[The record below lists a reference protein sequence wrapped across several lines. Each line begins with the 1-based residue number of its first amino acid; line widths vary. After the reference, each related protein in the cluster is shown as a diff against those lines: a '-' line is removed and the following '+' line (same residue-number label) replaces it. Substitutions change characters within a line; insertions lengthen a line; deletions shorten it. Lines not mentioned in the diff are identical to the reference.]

1 MAKKTTRSGVG
12 VEARLNNAQ
21 IAVLAAYLAGASKGH
36 ADTEDVAV
44 KAAELAPGRFSW
56 RKYPDQIN
64 IETVRKRLWDA
75 ASEKMGRLLTGSE
88 RDGWLLTEA
97 GLKFCQEHSEELN
110 KTGEGQVRLSQRE
123 QAWATRER
131 VRMQAEVAYKKWLDG
146 RPDEI
151 QHVEAERFFRID
163 DYIVGDLRRSRISR
177 ARDIFAADG
186 EMSKAINEIA
196 EKVRDRD

>member
-1 MAKKTTRSGVG
+1 MAKKITRSSGG

-21 IAVLAAYLAGASKGH
+21 IAVLAAYLVGASKAH

-64 IETVRKRLWDA
+64 IETIRKRLWDA
-75 ASEKMGRLLTGSE
+75 ASEKMGGLLTGSE

-97 GLKFCQEHSEELN
+97 GLNFCREHSEQLG
-110 KTGEGQVRLSQRE
+110 KTGEEQVRLSQRE

-131 VRMQAEVAYKKWLDG
+131 VRMQAEVAYKKWANG

-163 DYIVGDLRRSRISR
+163 DYIVGNLRRSRISR
-177 ARDIFAADG
+177 ARDIFAVDA
-186 EMSKAINEIA
+186 EMSKAITEIA
-196 EKVRDRD
+196 KKVRDRD

>member
-1 MAKKTTRSGVG
+1 MAKISGSAKG
-12 VEARLNNAQ
+12 GAARLTNVQ
-21 IAVLAAYLAGASKGH
+21 IAVLAAYLAGASRGQ

-56 RKYPDQIN
+56 RKYPEQIN
-64 IETVRKRLWDA
+64 IETIRKRLWDA
-75 ASEKMGRLLTGSE
+75 TSDKMGRLLTGSE

-97 GLKFCQEHSEELN
+97 GLRFCQEHSEELS
-110 KTGEGQVRLSQRE
+110 KTGEATVRLSQKE

-131 VRMQAEVAYKKWLDG
+131 VRMQSEMAFRKWLDS
-146 RPDEI
+146 RSDEI

-177 ARDIFAADG
+177 ARDIFAADS

-196 EKVRDRD
+196 KKVRDHD

>member
-1 MAKKTTRSGVG
+1 MAKKTTRGASGG
-12 VEARLNNAQ
+12 ESRLNNAQ
-21 IAVLAAYLAGASKGH
+21 IAVLAAYLAGASRGH

-64 IETVRKRLWDA
+64 IETIRKRLWDA
-75 ASEKMGRLLTGSE
+75 ASDKMGRLLTGSE

-97 GLKFCQEHSEELN
+97 GLTFCQEHSGELG
-110 KTGEGQVRLSQRE
+110 KTGAGEVRKSQKE

-131 VRMQAEVAYKKWLDG
+131 VRMQAEVAYKKWFDG
-146 RPDEI
+146 RAEEI

-163 DYIVGDLRRSRISR
+163 DYIVGDLRRSRINR
-177 ARDIFAADG
+177 ARDIFAADS
-186 EMSKAINEIA
+186 EMSQAITEIA

>member
-1 MAKKTTRSGVG
+1 MAQKTTRSVPEH
-12 VEARLNNAQ
+12 EARLNNMQ

-56 RKYPDQIN
+56 RKYPHQIN
-64 IETVRKRLWDA
+64 IETIRKRLWDA

-97 GLKFCQEHSEELN
+97 GLEFCREHSKELG
-110 KTGEGQVRLSQRE
+110 KTGKGQIRLSQKE

-131 VRMQAEVAYKKWLDG
+131 VRMQAEIAYKKWLAG

-163 DYIVGDLRRSRISR
+163 DYVVGELRRSRITR

-186 EMSKAINEIA
+186 EMSKAITEIA
-196 EKVRDRD
+196 KKVRDRG

>member
-1 MAKKTTRSGVG
+1 MARKTTRSGSG

-44 KAAELAPGRFSW
+44 KAAQLAPGRFSW

-97 GLKFCQEHSEELN
+97 GLKFCQEHSEEFN
-110 KTGEGQVRLSQRE
+110 KIGEEQVRLSQRE

-131 VRMQAEVAYKKWLDG
+131 VRMQAEVAYKKWLEG
-146 RPDEI
+146 RPEEI

-163 DYIVGDLRRSRISR
+163 DYIVGDLRRSRIIR
-177 ARDIFAADG
+177 ARDIFSADG